1 MIQGARSILLED
13 RLCGADL
20 DVNNCQIV
28 AQAVMYLPSEPVA
41 FFGGGQLFDLRRVVA
56 QLLVCFCE
64 FGASRSL
71 ARRHTSKH
79 DNEYNAN
86 AVNDSDCDSVNPPAP

>member
-1 MIQGARSILLED
+1 MLED

-56 QLLVCFCE
+56 QLLVRVCE
-64 FGASRSL
+64 FGASL
-71 ARRHTSKH
+71 ALTRRHARKNY
-79 DNEYNAN
+79 NEDYASAINQ
-86 AVNDSDCDSVNPPAP
+86 SDRNSIDPLTTK